1 MGQLESSSTCL
12 GDLDDGSVFTFVF
25 SGYEDYGQRHTEHR
39 ATGWY
44 VRAECILPTTAATAC
59 LMDAMVIE
67 CRLRTR
73 GVVSR
78 KKDPGESRSCPG

>member
-44 VRAECILPTTAATAC
+44 VRAECILPTTAAAAC
-59 LMDAMVIE
+59 LIDAMVIE
-67 CRLRTR
+67 CRLGTCRVLF
-73 GVVSR
+73 GR
-78 KKDPGESRSCPG
+78 KRWLCPCG